1 VVPVEMLHPKDK
13 SGHSKLL
20 PMLRHQPSP
29 HATQHTDEASLPEP
43 TIRVRVR
50 VRVKVRVRVRLRLRL
65 VLSVPPCEASVY
77 SSKMPP

>member
-1 VVPVEMLHPKDK
+1 MLHPKDK

-50 VRVKVRVRVRLRLRL
+50 VKVRVRLRLRL